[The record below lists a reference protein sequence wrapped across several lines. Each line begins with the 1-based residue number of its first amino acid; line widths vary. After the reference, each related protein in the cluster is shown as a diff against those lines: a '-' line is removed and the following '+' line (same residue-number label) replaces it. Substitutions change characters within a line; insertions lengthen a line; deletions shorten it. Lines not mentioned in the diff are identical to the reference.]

1 MNAAISRV
9 GLIGLGKMGRPITG
23 HLLKGGFAVAGH
35 DVSADALDAAAV
47 LGVRPAGS
55 PRDVAARSDLVIVLV
70 GFDAEVE
77 EVVFG
82 DDGLLAGLAPGGIVA
97 VASTVAPHYM
107 RDLAERAA
115 ARGAAAL
122 DVPLCRGERAAADGK
137 LLVMGGGDKEPFDR
151 CRPVLGTFADAVF
164 HLGPVGAGQ
173 VGKMANNL
181 ILWTCISGNSEALR
195 LAQSLGVEPEALRQA
210 LLESSAGNWAL
221 ATRAETNPMPWAEK
235 DMTIVLK
242 EADAQ
247 GLSLPLCGVVKEV
260 IKDVKARAGAPT
272 PKPRTSA

>member
-1 MNAAISRV
+1 MSAAVSRV
-9 GLIGLGKMGRPITG
+9 GLIGLGKMGRPIAG
-23 HLLKGGFAVAGH
+23 HLARGGFAVTGF
-35 DVSADALDAAAV
+35 DVSPDAVAAAAA
-47 LGVRPAGS
+47 LGIRTAGC
-55 PRDVAARSDLVIVLV
+55 PREVAVGSDLAIVLV

-82 DDGLLAGLAPGGIVA
+82 ADGLLAGLAPGGIVA

-115 ARGAAAL
+115 ACGAVAL

-137 LLVMGGGDKEPFDR
+137 LLVMGGGDEAPFER
-151 CRPVLGTFADAVF
+151 CRPALHTFADAIF

-195 LAQSLGVEPEALRQA
+195 LAQSLGVGADALRSA
-210 LLESSAGNWAL
+210 LLESSASNWAL

-242 EADAQ
+242 EADAE